1 MDQNDI
7 RCNFVFSLPVDIT
20 PEQCAQEIETAI
32 HKIVEQISNISF
44 KDLKIDQVG
53 TTNLFQKPI
62 DYIYATQP
70 WGETI
75 K

>member
-32 HKIVEQISNISF
+32 HKIIEQISRVSF

-53 TTNLFQKPI
+53 TTNLHQRPI
-62 DYIYATQP
+62 DYIYATQS
-70 WGETI
+70 WSEII